1 MPVLFM
7 LMGYMKLRLDNKNE
21 NFKRDFYTLG
31 KGRFWAL
38 IAIVPM
44 AIIFIAST
52 VAALVPGPELWEA
65 NFQGSLIQM
74 ILGPLSIAGAFVYC
88 RYAFNKF

>member
-21 NFKRDFYTLG
+21 NFKRDFYSLG
-31 KGRFWAL
+31 KGRFWTL
-38 IAIVPM
+38 IAIAPM

-52 VAALVPGPELWEA
+52 VAALVPGPELPRLTYS
-65 NFQGSLIQM
+65 NDSR
-74 ILGPLSIAGAFVYC
+74 STKYC
-88 RYAFNKF
+88 WRVCVLQIRI